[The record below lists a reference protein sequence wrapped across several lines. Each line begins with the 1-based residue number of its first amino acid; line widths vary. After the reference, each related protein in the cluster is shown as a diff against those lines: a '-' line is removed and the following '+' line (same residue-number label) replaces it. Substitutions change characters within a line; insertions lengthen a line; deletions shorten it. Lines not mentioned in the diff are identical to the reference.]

1 MTVPGWKREEK
12 FVQDLWVENYA
23 DGLAFLTAVW
33 YNNRCMCLPGEA
45 RNTEPKQ
52 SSAMLRTNASIYGKE
67 SIAMNNFDA
76 FKSEQLKETVP
87 AFNVG
92 DTVRVH
98 NLIKEGTRERIQMY
112 EGTVI
117 GKHGGGISETFTV
130 RRVAYGVGVEKTFP
144 LHSPH
149 VVKVDVLR
157 RGKVRRAKLYYLR
170 DRVGKSSKVKE
181 LI

>member
-1 MTVPGWKREEK
+1 
-12 FVQDLWVENYA
+12 
-23 DGLAFLTAVW
+23 
-33 YNNRCMCLPGEA
+33 
-45 RNTEPKQ
+45 
-52 SSAMLRTNASIYGKE
+52 
-67 SIAMNNFDA
+67 MNNFDA

-87 AFNVG
+87 SFNVG
-92 DTVRVH
+92 DTIRVH

-144 LHSPH
+144 LHDPH

-170 DRVGKSSKVKE
+170 ERVGKSSKVKE